1 MGQQKKNYE
10 KTIPVFEKQKFAK
23 DLDFY
28 LYTKEKSQTSQTSI
42 KTKNGQ

>member
-1 MGQQKKNYE
+1 MGKQKENYE
-10 KTIPVFEKQKFAK
+10 KTVPVLEKQKFAK